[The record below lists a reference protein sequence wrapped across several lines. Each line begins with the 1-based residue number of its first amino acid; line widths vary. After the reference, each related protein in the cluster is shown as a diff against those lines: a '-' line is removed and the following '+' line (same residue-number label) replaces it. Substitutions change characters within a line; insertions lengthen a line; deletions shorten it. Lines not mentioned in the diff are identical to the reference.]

1 MPQIYFS
8 VNEFN
13 CFLGL
18 NNNNYVLVNENHSK
32 RIVNRLEEATQLV
45 SVIVVVV
52 VPSGFV
58 LF

>member
-1 MPQIYFS
+1 MGQ
-8 VNEFN
+8 
-13 CFLGL
+13 
-18 NNNNYVLVNENHSK
+18 NNNNHVELFLVNENHNK

-52 VPSGFV
+52 VADTELLKFMSGFG